1 MRYCKHLW
9 MLVGVFFVT
18 VLAGCLPVELSVSP
32 DGNVLIPR
40 SEGFIVFKP
49 ADGSVTV
56 WNKPADGQA
65 AFAVYAPDGKSALV
79 MVQASGGGMGKAFKV
94 MLLDA
99 EGKTRELFTR
109 SNITY
114 AQWSP
119 DGKYATVTRVAD
131 QKVAPLDQNLPE
143 LILINVA
150 EGTTKPLASNV
161 AGIHRW
167 TPDGKSV
174 IIFQIESKSK
184 NTSQYAGKLML
195 LNVPDGKTKAV
206 AGMVGEQGAFF
217 DVSPDGKTAM
227 LTALKV
233 DAPDAKF
240 FEKAEKVE
248 GKSKLFSLNLD
259 SGESKVISE
268 DAGFAIYSP
277 RGTKVLIGAANEKDG
292 AITLSVSPADGSAV
306 KQIAADAAKQT
317 GGGMGGSATIYPTW
331 LDDETV
337 LYLSKYAVYGTD
349 GTNLMLTSVKADG
362 AGKAVYQGKIDN
374 ALIGKE

>member
-9 MLVGVFFVT
+9 LLLGVFFLT

-32 DGNVLIPR
+32 DGDVLIPR
-40 SEGFIVFKP
+40 AEGFVVFQP
-49 ADGSVTV
+49 TDGLVKV

-65 AFAVYAPDGKSALV
+65 AFAVYAPDGKSALAIA
-79 MVQASGGGMGKAFKV
+79 QASGGGMGKSFRV
-94 MLLDA
+94 MLLDV
-99 EGKTRELFTR
+99 EGKTKNLFTR

-167 TPDGKSV
+167 MPDGKGV
-174 IIFQIESKSK
+174 VIFQIESKIEK
-184 NTSQYAGKLML
+184 TSQYAGKLML
-195 LNVPDGKTKAV
+195 LNVATGEKKPI
-206 AGMVGEQGAFF
+206 AGMVGVSDAFF

-227 LTALKV
+227 LTALKIA
-233 DAPDAKF
+233 APDAGLT
-240 FEKAEKVE
+240 EKAEKIE
-248 GKSKLFSLNLD
+248 GASKLYSLNLAT
-259 SGESKVISE
+259 GRAKVVSE
-268 DAGFAIYSP
+268 DAGYAIYSP
-277 RGTKVLIGAANEKDG
+277 KGTKVLIGSNTGKDG
-292 AITLSVSPADGSAV
+292 AIKLSVSPADGSGL
-306 KQIAADAAKQT
+306 KQIADDAAKQA
-317 GGGMGGSATIYPTW
+317 GGGMGDSATIYPGW

-337 LYLSKYAVYGTD
+337 LYLSKYAVYGTQ
-349 GTNLMLTSVKADG
+349 GTNLMLTGIKADG
-362 AGKAVYQGKIDN
+362 TGRVIYQGKIDN
-374 ALIGKE
+374 ALIGK